1 MLFNIQDIYL
11 FRYSNL
17 CRRICHQYR
26 IIDMAQN
33 TPFQLTI
40 KPDDAAHSSSQ
51 ANSSPMN
58 PGSSGPSP
66 GSSSQQN
73 YQKFS
78 LDWDDL
84 DDKDEDESEK
94 TSAERKRM
102 FSKELRLTLF
112 GYGDDQNPYT
122 ETVDF
127 LEDLVLEFITSMT
140 CRAMDI
146 GRIGRV
152 QVEDIIFLVRKEPRM
167 YARVREL
174 LTMNEELKKARKA
187 FDEIKYV

>member
-1 MLFNIQDIYL
+1 
-11 FRYSNL
+11 
-17 CRRICHQYR
+17 
-26 IIDMAQN
+26 MAHN

-40 KPDDAAHSSSQ
+40 KSEDAAQST
-51 ANSSPMN
+51 SPHTN
-58 PGSSGPSP
+58 LSPLNASGSGGPSP
-66 GSSSQQN
+66 QQQN
-73 YQKFS
+73 YQKLS
-78 LDWDDL
+78 LDWDGNDE
-84 DDKDEDESEK
+84 DEDESDK
-94 TSAERKRM
+94 TNAERKRM

-140 CRAMDI
+140 CRSMEM
-146 GRIGRV
+146 GRLGRV

-167 YARVREL
+167 YGRVREL

>member
-1 MLFNIQDIYL
+1 
-11 FRYSNL
+11 
-17 CRRICHQYR
+17 
-26 IIDMAQN
+26 MAHN
-33 TPFQLTI
+33 APFQLTI
-40 KPDDAAHSSSQ
+40 KSDDAVQSTSPQ
-51 ANSSPMN
+51 ANLSPLN
-58 PGSSGPSP
+58 ASGSGPSP
-66 GSSSQQN
+66 NNSSQQQN

-84 DDKDEDESEK
+84 DDKDEDESDK
-94 TSAERKRM
+94 TNAERKRM

-140 CRAMDI
+140 CRAMEM
-146 GRIGRV
+146 GRPGRV

-167 YARVREL
+167 YGRVREL